1 MTQRLL
7 ALEKAILS
15 LTPGQTGD
23 ESNGRIALSATHP
36 DVTVDMAELR
46 SKLSAATDL
55 GKIKGVYDLLAKK
68 EDQARW
74 SGKGRGKFVPVPDE
88 IFVPMKNFFRARFKR
103 DPSRSLLKR
112 STRKVHRLVWT
123 SKGESRLTFEE
134 SDMFEEE
141 EKTSFV

>member
-23 ESNGRIALSATHP
+23 ESNGRIALSATHS

-55 GKIKGVYDLLAKK
+55 GKFKGVYDLLAKK

-103 DPSRSLLKR
+103 DPSKIIVEAINEKGAQARLDLKR
-112 STRKVHRLVWT
+112 RKQADL
-123 SKGESRLTFEE
+123 
-134 SDMFEEE
+134 
-141 EKTSFV
+141 

>member
-23 ESNGRIALSATHP
+23 ESNGRIVLSATHP

-46 SKLSAATDL
+46 SKPSAATDL

-74 SGKGRGKFVPVPDE
+74 SGKGRGKFVPVRRDLRSNEELFPCKVQE
-88 IFVPMKNFFRARFKR
+88 RSFK
-103 DPSRSLLKR
+103 D
-112 STRKVHRLVWT
+112 HC
-123 SKGESRLTFEE
+123 
-134 SDMFEEE
+134 
-141 EKTSFV
+141 

>member
-23 ESNGRIALSATHP
+23 KSNGRIALSATHP

-103 DPSRSLLKR
+103 DPSKIIVEAINEKGAQARLDLKR
-112 STRKVHRLVWT
+112 RKQADL
-123 SKGESRLTFEE
+123 
-134 SDMFEEE
+134 
-141 EKTSFV
+141 